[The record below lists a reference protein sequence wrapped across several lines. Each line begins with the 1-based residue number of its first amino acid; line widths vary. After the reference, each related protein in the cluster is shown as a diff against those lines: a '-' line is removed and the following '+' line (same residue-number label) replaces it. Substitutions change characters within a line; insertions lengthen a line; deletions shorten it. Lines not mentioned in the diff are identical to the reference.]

1 MRISLVWVGTLLI
14 FLILLTL
21 SLQPRASQAAPAS
34 WYWWHSRLDS
44 DVRVCA
50 QFMPSQGWQ
59 RRGPPFNNPRCS
71 ARAPLAPQR

>member
-14 FLILLTL
+14 FLTL
-21 SLQPRASQAAPAS
+21 SLQPRASQAAPAP

-59 RRGPPFNNPRCS
+59 RGLLKGGPRRCS